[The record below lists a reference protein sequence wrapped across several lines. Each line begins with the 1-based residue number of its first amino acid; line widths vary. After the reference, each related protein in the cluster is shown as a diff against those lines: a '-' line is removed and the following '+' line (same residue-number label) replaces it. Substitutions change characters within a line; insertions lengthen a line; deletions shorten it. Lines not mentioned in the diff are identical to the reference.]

1 MRVSRGILYVM
12 TAVAPGLVKLGK
24 TGAGNFEQRMYNLER
39 NGYFNVTGLKR
50 TFAIEIDDYNEKEPM
65 LDETLSRST
74 GFS

>member
-1 MRVSRGILYVM
+1 MSRGILYVM
-12 TAVAPGLVKLGK
+12 TTVAPGLVKLGK
-24 TGAGNFEQRMYNLER
+24 TGAGNFEQRMCNLER

-50 TFAIEIDDYNEKEPM
+50 TVAIEIDDYDEKEPM

>member
-1 MRVSRGILYVM
+1 M
-12 TAVAPGLVKLGK
+12 TTVAPGLVKLGK
-24 TGAGNFEQRMYNLER
+24 TGAGNFEQRMCNLER

-50 TFAIEIDDYNEKEPM
+50 TFAIEIDDYDEKEPM

>member
-1 MRVSRGILYVM
+1 MSRGILYVM
-12 TAVAPGLVKLGK
+12 TTVAPGLVKLGK

-39 NGYFNVTGLKR
+39 NGYFNVAGLKR
-50 TFAIEIDDYNEKEPM
+50 TFAIEIDDYDEKEPM